1 MSAAAELVREALKD
15 PTIRE
20 QIKAILHEQVPAAP
34 ANDVYLFEPLIDAH
48 EAAKILGTS
57 AAAVRAAAFRKTIPS
72 VHVGRLLRF
81 RRSELL
87 SVARR

>member
-1 MSAAAELVREALKD
+1 MGVAAELVREALKD
-15 PTIRE
+15 ATIRE
-20 QIKAILHEQVPAAP
+20 QIKAILKEQVPAAP
-34 ANDVYLFEPLIDAH
+34 ANDVYLVEPLIDAH